1 MSTLELGVIGNCAI
15 ASLVDRRGRHV
26 WHGMGRLD
34 GDPVFNALLGGT
46 DPQSGF
52 MEAVV
57 AGGGEGRQRYLP
69 NTAILETTIEG
80 ANGTARIVDF
90 APRFRRFGRMFRPPM
105 LVRRIEPVAGRPRIT
120 LRLRPTFNY
129 GSLKPAITS
138 GSNHA
143 RFVGDAAV
151 LRLTTDASVTRI
163 LHESEFG
170 LDRPITLIVGADESI
185 TENPDSL
192 GRTFLAETEAYWYS
206 WVRDLNIP
214 FDWQAA
220 VIRAAI
226 TLKMC
231 SFEDTGAVLAA
242 LTTSVPEAAGTP
254 RTWDYRFSWLRDSF
268 YTVTALN
275 RLSATRT
282 MEGFVRFIVNIV
294 EAGSSRGEPEEI
306 APLFPIAPG
315 TETEER
321 LIDSLPGYRGYGPV
335 RIGNAAVIQRQND
348 TYGSMVM
355 TAAQMFW
362 DERLPRH
369 GDVELYRQLCVV
381 GNEAHKVALTP
392 DAGLWEYRERE
403 EVHTF
408 SAAMCWAAQHR
419 LGMIAR
425 RVGIDS
431 ESREWLARSGVLR
444 QEILKRA
451 TMPNGTNG
459 GWLSGV
465 LDREMA
471 DASSLVLPEIGLLPS
486 DDPRFHATLEMIEKR
501 LMRNGFLMRY
511 IEADDFGKPS
521 NAFLLCTFWYID
533 ALASVGRRSEALELF
548 NNVLGRRN
556 HVGLLS
562 EDIDPRT
569 GELWGNFPQ
578 TYSQVG
584 LILSA
589 MRLSRSWEE
598 GLWHA
603 S

>member
-1 MSTLELGVIGNCAI
+1 MSTLNLGVIGNCSI
-15 ASLVDRRGRHV
+15 ASLIDLRGRHV
-26 WHGMGRLD
+26 WHGLGRLD
-34 GDPVFNALLGGT
+34 GDPVFNALLGGE

-52 MEAVV
+52 MEA
-57 AGGGEGRQRYLP
+57 ALTGLRDSRQRYIP
-69 NTAILETTIEG
+69 NTAILETTLESESG
-80 ANGTARIVDF
+80 AVRIVDF

-105 LVRRIEPVAGRPRIT
+105 LVRRLEPIAGRPRVTI
-120 LRLRPTFNY
+120 RLRPTFNY
-129 GSLKPAITS
+129 GSLKPQLTS
-138 GSNHA
+138 GSNHV
-143 RFVGDAAV
+143 RFTGDTAV
-151 LRLTTDASVTRI
+151 IRLTTDASITYI
-163 LHESEFG
+163 LHETEFS
-170 LDRPITLIVGADESI
+170 LDRPLTLIVSADESV
-185 TENPDSL
+185 PDSPDTIF
-192 GRTFLAETEAYWYS
+192 RAFFAETELYWQT
-206 WVRDLNIP
+206 WVRDLHIP

-226 TLKMC
+226 TLKLC

-268 YTVTALN
+268 FTVTALN

-282 MEGFVRFIVNIV
+282 MEMFVRFIVDIV
-294 EAGSSRGEPEEI
+294 EAGSSRGEVEMI

-315 TETEER
+315 TGTEEK
-321 LIDSLPGYRGYGPV
+321 IVTSLPGYRGFGPV
-335 RIGNAAVIQRQND
+335 RVGNAAVHQRQND

-362 DERLPRH
+362 DERLPRQ
-369 GDVELYRQLCVV
+369 GDMELYRKLCLV
-381 GNEAHKVALTP
+381 GNEAHRAALTP

-425 RVGIDS
+425 RVGLDT
-431 ESREWLARSGVLR
+431 EAREWLARAGVLR
-444 QEILKRA
+444 QEVLQRA
-451 TMPNGTNG
+451 TTAE

-471 DASSLVLPEIGLLPS
+471 DASSLVLPEIGLLRS
-486 DDPRFHATLEMIEKR
+486 DDPRFHATLDMVSRK

-511 IEADDFGKPS
+511 VEADDFGKPS

-533 ALASVGRRSEALELF
+533 ALVSVGRREEALELF
-548 NNVLGRRN
+548 NNLLGRRN

-562 EDIDPRT
+562 EDLDPQT

-589 MRLSRSWEE
+589 MRLSRTWEE

>member
-15 ASLVDRRGRHV
+15 ASLVNRLGRHV
-26 WHGMGRLD
+26 WHGFGRLD
-34 GDPVFNALLGGT
+34 GDPIFNALLGGT
-46 DPQSGF
+46 EPASGF
-52 MEAVV
+52 MEAEV
-57 AGGGEGRQRYLP
+57 AGAREGRQRYLP
-69 NTAILETTIEG
+69 NTAILETIVEG
-80 ANGTARIVDF
+80 PSGTVRLIDF

-105 LVRRIEPVAGRPRIT
+105 LVRRMEPIAGRPRVTI
-120 LRLRPTFNY
+120 RLRPTFNY

-143 RFVGDAAV
+143 RFVGDAAAI
-151 LRLTTDASVTRI
+151 RFTTDGSVTHV
-163 LHESEFG
+163 LHETEFT
-170 LDRPITLIVGADESI
+170 LDRPLTMFVGADESL

-192 GRTFLAETEAYWYS
+192 GRTFLSETEAYWHT

-226 TLKMC
+226 TLKLC

-268 YTVTALN
+268 FTVTALN

-282 MEGFVRFIVNIV
+282 MEGFVRFIVDIV

-315 TETEER
+315 TATEEK

-335 RIGNAAVIQRQND
+335 RIGNAAVTQRQND

-369 GDVELYRQLCVV
+369 GDIELYRQLCVV
-381 GNEAHKVALTP
+381 GNEAEKVALTP

-403 EVHTF
+403 ELHTF

-425 RVGIDS
+425 RVGVDS
-431 ESREWLARSGVLR
+431 ESREWLARAGVLR

-451 TMPNGTNG
+451 TMPG

-486 DDPRFHATLEMIEKR
+486 DDPRFHATLDVIGKR
-501 LMRNGFLMRY
+501 LMKNGFLMRY
-511 IEADDFGKPS
+511 LEADDFGKPS

-562 EDIDPRT
+562 EDIDPKT

>member
-1 MSTLELGVIGNCAI
+1 MSSLDLGVVGNCAI
-15 ASLVDRRGRHV
+15 ASLIDRHGRHV
-26 WHGMGRLD
+26 WHGLGRLD
-34 GDPVFNALLGGT
+34 GDPVFNALLGGNE
-46 DPQSGF
+46 PAAGF
-52 MEAVV
+52 MEAAVSG
-57 AGGGEGRQRYLP
+57 ARDSRQRYLP
-69 NTAILETTIEG
+69 NTAILETTVEG
-80 ANGTARIVDF
+80 ANGSLRMIDF
-90 APRFRRFGRMFRPPM
+90 APRFRRFGRIFRPPM
-105 LVRRIEPVAGRPRIT
+105 LVRRLEPLAGRPRVS

-129 GSLKPAITS
+129 GASKAQVTS
-138 GSNHA
+138 GSNHV
-143 RFVGDAAV
+143 RYYGDAAV
-151 LRLTTDASVTRI
+151 LRITTDASISHV
-163 LHESEFG
+163 LHETEFS
-170 LDRPITLIVGADESI
+170 LDRPLTLLVGADESVADH
-185 TENPDSL
+185 PDTL
-192 GRTFLAETEAYWYS
+192 GRTFLAETESYWQT

-226 TLKMC
+226 TLKLC

-254 RTWDYRFSWLRDSF
+254 RTWDYRFSWLRDAF
-268 YTVTALN
+268 FTVQALN
-275 RLSATRT
+275 RLSATLT
-282 MEGFVRFIVNIV
+282 MEGFVRFIINIV
-294 EAGSSRGEPEEI
+294 EAGSSRGEADLI
-306 APLFPIAPG
+306 APLYAIAPG
-315 TETEER
+315 TDTTER
-321 LIDSLPGYRGYGPV
+321 IVDSLPGYRGQGPV
-335 RIGNAAVIQRQND
+335 RIGNAAVGQRQND
-348 TYGSMVM
+348 VYGSMVM

-369 GDVELYRQLCVV
+369 GDIDLYRQLCVV
-381 GNEAHKVALTP
+381 GNEAHRVALTP

-425 RVGIDS
+425 RVGADS
-431 ESREWLARSGVLR
+431 EAREWLARAGVLR
-444 QEILKRA
+444 QEVLQRA
-451 TMPNGTNG
+451 TVQE

-465 LDREMA
+465 LDRDMA

-486 DDPRFHATLEMIEKR
+486 DDPRFHATIDAVGKK
-501 LMRNGFLMRY
+501 LMRNGFVMRY
-511 IEADDFGKPS
+511 AEADDFGKPS

-533 ALASVGRRSEALELF
+533 ALASVGRRAEALELF
-548 NNVLGRRN
+548 NNVLARRN
-556 HVGLLS
+556 HLGLLS

-584 LILSA
+584 LVLSA

>member
-1 MSTLELGVIGNCAI
+1 VSTLELGVVGNCAI
-15 ASLVDRRGRHV
+15 ASLIDRAGRHV
-26 WHGMGRLD
+26 WHGLGRLD
-34 GDPVFNALLGGT
+34 GDPVFNALLGGNE
-46 DPQSGF
+46 PRGGF
-52 MEAVV
+52 MEASV
-57 AGGGEGRQRYLP
+57 AGASQGHQRYLP
-69 NTAILETTIEG
+69 NSAILETVVEG
-80 ANGTARIVDF
+80 MGGTLRIVDF
-90 APRFRRFGRMFRPPM
+90 APRFRRFGRIFHPPM
-105 LVRRIEPVAGRPRIT
+105 LVRRLEPVAGRPRVT
-120 LRLRPTFNY
+120 VRLRPTFNY
-129 GSLKPAITS
+129 GGLKPQVTS
-138 GSNHA
+138 GSHHA

-151 LRLTTDASVTRI
+151 LRLTTDGSITYI
-163 LHESEFG
+163 LHETEFG
-170 LDRPITLIVGADESI
+170 LDQPITLIVGADESI
-185 TENPDSL
+185 TDNPDTL
-192 GRTFLAETEAYWYS
+192 GRSFLAETESYWQG

-226 TLKMC
+226 TLKLC

-268 YTVTALN
+268 FTVTALN

-294 EAGSSRGEPEEI
+294 EAGSSRGEADQI

-315 TETEER
+315 TDTTEK
-321 LIDSLPGYRGYGPV
+321 LIDTLPGYRGYGPV
-335 RIGNAAVIQRQND
+335 RIGNAAVTQRQND

-362 DERLPRH
+362 DERLPRR
-369 GDVELYRQLCVV
+369 GDMELYRQLCVV
-381 GNEAHKVALTP
+381 GNEAHKAALTP

-408 SAAMCWAAQHR
+408 SAAMCWAAQYR

-425 RVGIDS
+425 RVGADGEAS
-431 ESREWLARSGVLR
+431 EWLARAGVLR
-444 QEILKRA
+444 QEVLQRA
-451 TMPNGTNG
+451 AMPEG

-471 DASSLVLPEIGLLPS
+471 DASSLVLPEIGLLRS
-486 DDPRFHATLEMIEKR
+486 DDPRFHATLEVIGKR

-511 IEADDFGKPS
+511 VEADDFGKPA

>member
-1 MSTLELGVIGNCAI
+1 VSTLELGVVGNCAV
-15 ASLVDRRGRHV
+15 ASLIDRLGRHV
-26 WHGMGRLD
+26 WHGLGRLD
-34 GDPVFNALLGGT
+34 GDPVFNALLGGNE
-46 DPQSGF
+46 PAGGF
-52 MEAVV
+52 MEAAVEG
-57 AGGGEGRQRYLP
+57 AKEGRQRYLP
-69 NTAILETTIEG
+69 NTAILETTVDG
-80 ANGTARIVDF
+80 LGGTMRIVDF
-90 APRFRRFGRMFRPPM
+90 APRFLRFGRMFHPPM
-105 LVRRIEPVAGRPRIT
+105 LVRRLEPAAGRPRVT
-120 LRLRPTFNY
+120 LRVRPTFNY
-129 GSLKPAITS
+129 GALKPQITS
-138 GSNHA
+138 GSHHA
-143 RFVGDAAV
+143 RFVGDSAAV
-151 LRLTTDASVTRI
+151 RLTTDGPVTYM
-163 LHESEFG
+163 LHEREFA
-170 LDRPITLIVGADESI
+170 LDRPITLIFGADESI
-185 TENPDSL
+185 TENPDAL
-192 GRTFLAETEAYWYS
+192 GRTFLAETQAYWQT

-226 TLKMC
+226 TLKLC

-268 YTVTALN
+268 FTVTALN

-282 MEGFVRFIVNIV
+282 MENFVRFIVDIV
-294 EAGSSRGEPEEI
+294 ESGSSRGEADQI
-306 APLFPIAPG
+306 APLWPIAPG
-315 TETEER
+315 TDTEEK
-321 LIDSLPGYRGYGPV
+321 LIDTLPGYRGYGPV

-369 GDVELYRQLCVV
+369 GDIELYRQLCVV
-381 GNEAHKVALTP
+381 GNEAHKAALTP

-425 RVGIDS
+425 RVGVDA
-431 ESREWLARSGVLR
+431 ESREWLGRAGVLR
-444 QEILKRA
+444 QEIMKRA
-451 TMPNGTNG
+451 AMPKG

-465 LDREMA
+465 LDREMV

-486 DDPRFHATLEMIEKR
+486 DDPRFHATLEVIGQR
-501 LMRNGFLMRY
+501 LMKNGFLMRY
-511 IEADDFGKPS
+511 VEADDFGKPS

>member
-1 MSTLELGVIGNCAI
+1 MSSLDLGVVGNCSI
-15 ASLVDRRGRHV
+15 ASLIDRKGRHV
-26 WHGMGRLD
+26 WHGLGRPD
-34 GDPVFNALLGGT
+34 GDPVFNALLGGD
-46 DPQSGF
+46 DPQGGF
-52 MEAVV
+52 MDVVV
-57 AGGGEGRQRYLP
+57 AGAKESRQRYLH
-69 NTAILETTIEG
+69 NTAILETIIEG
-80 ANGTARIVDF
+80 AGGTVRLVDF

-105 LVRRIEPVAGRPRIT
+105 LVRRMEPVAGRPRVT
-120 LRLRPTFNY
+120 VRLRPTFDY
-129 GSLKPAITS
+129 GARKAQLTS

-143 RFVGDAAV
+143 RFFGETAV
-151 LRLTTDASVTRI
+151 LRLTTDASINYV
-163 LHESEFG
+163 LHETEFS
-170 LDRPITLIVGADESI
+170 LDRSISLIVGADESVP
-185 TENPDSL
+185 ENPDTLARS
-192 GRTFLAETEAYWYS
+192 FLAETEAYWQT

-214 FDWQAA
+214 FDWQQA
-220 VIRAAI
+220 VIRAAV
-226 TLKMC
+226 TLKLC
-231 SFEDTGAVLAA
+231 SYEDTGAVLAA
-242 LTTSVPEAAGTP
+242 LTTSVPEAPNTP
-254 RTWDYRFSWLRDSF
+254 RTWDYRFTWLRDAF
-268 YTVTALN
+268 FTVTALN

-282 MEGFVRFIVNIV
+282 MESYVRFIVDIV
-294 EAGSSRGEPEEI
+294 EAGSSRDEVHAI

-315 TETEER
+315 SDTMER

-335 RIGNAAVIQRQND
+335 RVGNAAVIQRQND
-348 TYGSMVM
+348 TYGSMVL

-362 DERLPRH
+362 DERLPRQ
-369 GDVELYRQLCVV
+369 GDLELYRQLCVV
-381 GNEAHKVALTP
+381 GNEAHRAALTP

-419 LGMIAR
+419 LGLIAK
-425 RVGIDS
+425 RVGVDA

-444 QEILKRA
+444 QEVLQR
-451 TMPNGTNG
+451 GTTQE

-465 LDREMA
+465 LDRDML
-471 DASSLVLPEIGLLPS
+471 DASCLVLPEIGLLPS
-486 DDPRFHATLEMIEKR
+486 DDPRFHATIDVASKR
-501 LMRNGFLMRY
+501 LMKNGFMMRY
-511 IEADDFGKPS
+511 RESDDFGKPS

-533 ALASVGRRSEALELF
+533 ALASVGRRQEALELF
-548 NNVLGRRN
+548 NNLLTRRN

-562 EDIDPRT
+562 EDIDPST

>member
-1 MSTLELGVIGNCAI
+1 MSSLDLGVVGNCSI
-15 ASLVDRRGRHV
+15 ASLIDRNGRHV
-26 WHGMGRLD
+26 WHGLGRLD
-34 GDPVFNALLGGT
+34 GDPVFNALLGGN
-46 DPQSGF
+46 DPQAGF
-52 MEAVV
+52 MDVV
-57 AGGGEGRQRYLP
+57 VDGMKVSRQRYVP

-80 ANGTARIVDF
+80 AGGTARIWDF

-105 LVRRIEPVAGRPRIT
+105 LVRRLEPVAGRPRIT
-120 LRLRPTFNY
+120 LRLRPTFGY
-129 GSLKPAITS
+129 GAHKSQVTV
-138 GSNHA
+138 GSNHI
-143 RFVGDAAV
+143 RYYGDASV
-151 LRLTTDASVTRI
+151 LRLTTDASLNYVM
-163 LHESEFG
+163 HETEFS
-170 LDRPITLIVGADESI
+170 LDRPLTLIVGADESI
-185 TENPDSL
+185 TDNVDQLS
-192 GRTFLAETEAYWYS
+192 RSFLSETELYWQG

-214 FDWQAA
+214 FDWQVA

-226 TLKMC
+226 TLKLC
-231 SFEDTGAVLAA
+231 SYEDTGAVLAA
-242 LTTSVPEAAGTP
+242 LTTSVPEAAATV
-254 RTWDYRFSWLRDSF
+254 RNWDYRFTWLRDAF
-268 YTVTALN
+268 FTVTALN

-282 MEGFVRFIVNIV
+282 MESYVRFIVDVV
-294 EAGSSRGEPEEI
+294 EAGSSRGEVQNI

-315 TETEER
+315 TDTMER
-321 LIDSLPGYRGYGPV
+321 LIDTLPGYRGYGPV
-335 RIGNAAVIQRQND
+335 RIGNAAVGQRQND
-348 TYGSMVM
+348 VYGSMVL

-362 DERLPRH
+362 DERLPRQ

-381 GNEAHKVALTP
+381 GHEAHRAALTP

-419 LGMIAR
+419 LGLIAR
-425 RVGIDS
+425 RVGFDA
-431 ESREWLARSGVLR
+431 ESREWLAKAGVLR
-444 QEILKRA
+444 QEILQR
-451 TMPNGTNG
+451 GTTSE

-465 LDREMA
+465 LDRDMA
-471 DASSLVLPEIGLLPS
+471 DASSLVFPEIGLLRS
-486 DDPRFHATLEMIEKR
+486 DDPRFHATLDMVSKR
-501 LMRNGFLMRY
+501 LMKNGFLMRY
-511 IEADDFGKPS
+511 VEADDFGAPS

-533 ALASVGRRSEALELF
+533 ALASVGRREEALELF
-548 NNVLGRRN
+548 NNVLARRN

-562 EDIDPRT
+562 EDLDPRT

>member
-1 MSTLELGVIGNCAI
+1 MSTLELGVVGNCAI
-15 ASLVDRRGRHV
+15 ASLIDRRGRHV
-26 WHGMGRLD
+26 WHGLGRLD
-34 GDPVFNALLGGT
+34 GDPVFNALLGGN
-46 DPQSGF
+46 DPQGGF
-52 MEAVV
+52 MEAAV
-57 AGGGEGRQRYLP
+57 AGGKEGRQRYLP
-69 NTAILETTIEG
+69 NSAILETIVEG
-80 ANGTARIVDF
+80 TSGTLRIVDF

-105 LVRRIEPVAGRPRIT
+105 LVRRLEPVAGRPRVT

-129 GSLKPAITS
+129 GGLKPQVTS
-138 GSNHA
+138 GSHHA
-143 RFVGDAAV
+143 RFVGDNAV
-151 LRLTTDASVTRI
+151 LRLTTDGSITYI
-163 LHESEFG
+163 LHETEFG

-185 TENPDSL
+185 TEDPDSL
-192 GRTFLAETEAYWYS
+192 GSSFLAQTETYWQG

-226 TLKMC
+226 TLKLC

-268 YTVTALN
+268 FTVNALN

-282 MEGFVRFIVNIV
+282 MEGFVRFIVDIV
-294 EAGSSRGEPEEI
+294 EGGSSRGEADQI

-315 TETEER
+315 TDTAER
-321 LIDSLPGYRGYGPV
+321 LIDTLPGYRGYGPV
-335 RIGNAAVIQRQND
+335 RTGNAAAIQRQND

-369 GDVELYRQLCVV
+369 GDMELYRQLCVV
-381 GNEAHKVALTP
+381 GNEAHKAALTP

-425 RVGIDS
+425 RVGADA
-431 ESREWLARSGVLR
+431 ESREWLARAGVLR
-444 QEILKRA
+444 QEVLQRA
-451 TMPNGTNG
+451 TMPEG

-465 LDREMA
+465 LDRDMA
-471 DASSLVLPEIGLLPS
+471 DASSLVLPEIGLLRS
-486 DDPRFHATLEMIEKR
+486 DDPRFHATLEVIGKR
-501 LMRNGFLMRY
+501 LMKNGFLMRY
-511 IEADDFGKPS
+511 VEADDFGKPS

-533 ALASVGRRSEALELF
+533 ALASVGRRDEALELF

-562 EDIDPRT
+562 EDIDPKT

-589 MRLSRSWEE
+589 MRLSRTWEE

>member
-1 MSTLELGVIGNCAI
+1 VSTLNLGVIGNCAI
-15 ASLVDRRGRHV
+15 ASLIDRNGRHV
-26 WHGMGRLD
+26 WHGLERLD
-34 GDPVFNALLGGT
+34 GDPVFNALLGGN
-46 DPQSGF
+46 DPQGGF
-52 MEAVV
+52 MEAAV
-57 AGGGEGRQRYLP
+57 AGAKEGKQRYLP
-69 NTAILETTIEG
+69 NTAILETMVEG
-80 ANGTARIVDF
+80 SGGTMRITDF
-90 APRFRRFGRMFRPPM
+90 APRFRRFGRNFRPQM
-105 LVRRIEPVAGRPRIT
+105 LVRRIEPVEGRPRVTI
-120 LRLRPTFNY
+120 RVRPTFNY
-129 GSLKPAITS
+129 GAAKAHTTS
-138 GSNHA
+138 GSNHIRYFSEA
-143 RFVGDAAV
+143 SV
-151 LRLTTDASVTRI
+151 LRLTTDSSITAI
-163 LHESEFG
+163 LHEQEFS
-170 LDRPITLIVGADESI
+170 LDRPITLLVGADE
-185 TENPDSL
+185 TVPENPDTLARS
-192 GRTFLAETEAYWYS
+192 FLAETTSYWQT

-226 TLKMC
+226 TLKLC

-242 LTTSVPEAAGTP
+242 LTTSVPEAAGTV
-254 RTWDYRFSWLRDSF
+254 RNWDYRYSWLRDSF
-268 YTVTALN
+268 FTVTALN
-275 RLSATRT
+275 RLSATKT
-282 MEGFVRFIVNIV
+282 MEGFVRFIVDIV
-294 EAGSSRGEPEEI
+294 ENGSSRGEADKI

-315 TETEER
+315 NDTAER
-321 LIDSLPGYRGYGPV
+321 LIDTLPGYRGYGPV
-335 RIGNAAVIQRQND
+335 RIGNAAVSQVQND

-362 DERLPRH
+362 DERLPRQ
-369 GDVELYRQLCVV
+369 GDMELYRQLCVV
-381 GNEAHKVALTP
+381 GNEAHRAALTP

-408 SAAMCWAAQHR
+408 SASMCWAAQHR

-425 RVGIDS
+425 RVGLDA
-431 ESREWLARSGVLR
+431 EAREWLGRAGVLR
-444 QEILKRA
+444 QEVLKRA
-451 TMPNGTNG
+451 TTSE

-465 LDREMA
+465 LDRDMA
-471 DASSLVLPEIGLLPS
+471 DASSLVLPEIGLLGT
-486 DDPRFHATLEMIEKR
+486 DDPRFAATLDMVDKK
-501 LMRNGFLMRY
+501 LMRNGFMMRY
-511 IEADDFGKPS
+511 VEADDFGKPS

-533 ALASVGRRSEALELF
+533 ALASVGRREEALELF

-562 EDIDPRT
+562 EDLDPTT

>member
-26 WHGMGRLD
+26 WHGFGRLD
-34 GDPVFNALLGGT
+34 GDPVFNALLGGS
-46 DPQSGF
+46 DPQGGF

-57 AGGGEGRQRYLP
+57 AGGSEGRQRYLP
-69 NTAILETTIEG
+69 NTAILETVIEG
-80 ANGTARIVDF
+80 TNGTARIVDF
-90 APRFRRFGRMFRPPM
+90 APRFRHFGRMFRPPM
-105 LVRRIEPVAGRPRIT
+105 LVRRLEPVSGRPRVT
-120 LRLRPTFNY
+120 LRMRPTFNY
-129 GSLKPAITS
+129 GSLKPQITS

-151 LRLTTDASVTRI
+151 QRLTTDGSITHI
-163 LHESEFG
+163 LHEQEFG
-170 LDRPITLIVGADESI
+170 LDRPITLLIGPDESI
-185 TENPDSL
+185 TENPDSV
-192 GRTFLAETEAYWYS
+192 GRTFLADTESYWQT

-268 YTVTALN
+268 FTVTALN

-282 MEGFVRFIVNIV
+282 MEGFVRFIVDIV
-294 EAGSSRGEPEEI
+294 EAGSSRGEADQI

-315 TETEER
+315 TATEEK

-369 GDVELYRQLCVV
+369 GDIDLYRQLCVV
-381 GNEAHKVALTP
+381 GNEAHKAALTP

-403 EVHTF
+403 EIHTF

-425 RVGIDS
+425 RVGVDS
-431 ESREWLARSGVLR
+431 EAREWLARAGVLR
-444 QEILKRA
+444 QEILQRA
-451 TMPNGTNG
+451 AMPKG

-486 DDPRFHATLEMIEKR
+486 DDPRFHATLDVIGKR
-501 LMRNGFLMRY
+501 LMKNGFLMRY
-511 IEADDFGKPS
+511 VEADDFGKPS

-603 S
+603 L

>member
-15 ASLVDRRGRHV
+15 ASLIDRRGRHV
-26 WHGMGRLD
+26 WHGLGRLD
-34 GDPVFNALLGGT
+34 GDPVFNALLGGNE
-46 DPQSGF
+46 PQGGY
-52 MEAVV
+52 MEAAV
-57 AGGGEGRQRYLP
+57 AGGKEGRQRDQP
-69 NTAILETTIEG
+69 NTAILETVVEG
-80 ANGTARIVDF
+80 TTGTLRIVDF

-105 LVRRIEPVAGRPRIT
+105 LVRRIEPVAGRPRVT
-120 LRLRPTFNY
+120 VRLRPTFNY
-129 GSLKPAITS
+129 GGLKPQVTS
-138 GSNHA
+138 GSHHA

-151 LRLTTDASVTRI
+151 LRLTTDGSITYI
-163 LHESEFG
+163 LHETEFG
-170 LDRPITLIVGADESI
+170 LDRPLTLIVGADESI

-192 GRTFLAETEAYWYS
+192 GRNFLTQTEAYWQS

-226 TLKMC
+226 TLKLC

-268 YTVTALN
+268 FTVNALN

-282 MEGFVRFIVNIV
+282 MEGFVRFIVDIV
-294 EAGSSRGEPEEI
+294 EAGSSRGEADKI

-315 TETEER
+315 TETTER
-321 LIDSLPGYRGYGPV
+321 LIDTLPGYRGYGPV
-335 RIGNAAVIQRQND
+335 RTGNAAVIQRQND

-369 GDVELYRQLCVV
+369 GDMELYRQLCVV
-381 GNEAHKVALTP
+381 GNEAHKAALTP

-425 RVGIDS
+425 RVGADS
-431 ESREWLARSGVLR
+431 ESREWLARAGVLR
-444 QEILKRA
+444 QEILQRA
-451 TMPNGTNG
+451 TMPEG

-465 LDREMA
+465 LDRDMA
-471 DASSLVLPEIGLLPS
+471 DASSLVLPEIGLLRS
-486 DDPRFHATLEMIEKR
+486 DDPRFHATLDVIGKR
-501 LMRNGFLMRY
+501 LMKNGFLMRY
-511 IEADDFGKPS
+511 VEADDFGKPS

-533 ALASVGRRSEALELF
+533 ALASVGRRDEALELF

-562 EDIDPRT
+562 EDIDPKT

-589 MRLSRSWEE
+589 MRLSRTWEE

>member
-15 ASLVDRRGRHV
+15 ASLIDRRGRHV
-26 WHGMGRLD
+26 WHGLGRLD
-34 GDPVFNALLGGT
+34 GDPVFNALLGGNE
-46 DPQSGF
+46 PRGGY
-52 MEAVV
+52 MEAAV
-57 AGGGEGRQRYLP
+57 AGSKEGRQRYLP
-69 NTAILETTIEG
+69 NTAILETIVEG
-80 ANGTARIVDF
+80 ATGTLRIVDF
-90 APRFRRFGRMFRPPM
+90 APRFRRFGRMFRAPM
-105 LVRRIEPVAGRPRIT
+105 LVRRLEPLAGRPRVT
-120 LRLRPTFNY
+120 LRMRPTFNY
-129 GSLKPAITS
+129 GGLKPQITS
-138 GSNHA
+138 GSHHA

-151 LRLTTDASVTRI
+151 LRLTTDASITYV
-163 LHESEFG
+163 LHETEFG
-170 LDRPITLIVGADESI
+170 VDRPITLIVGADESI
-185 TENPDSL
+185 TEDPDSL
-192 GRTFLAETEAYWYS
+192 GRSFLAETEAYWQG

-226 TLKMC
+226 TLKLC

-268 YTVTALN
+268 FTVNALN

-294 EAGSSRGEPEEI
+294 EGGSSRGEADQI

-315 TETEER
+315 TDTGER
-321 LIDSLPGYRGYGPV
+321 LIDTLPGYRGYGPV

-369 GDVELYRQLCVV
+369 GDMDLYRQLCVV
-381 GNEAHKVALTP
+381 GNEAHKAALTP

-425 RVGIDS
+425 RVGADS
-431 ESREWLARSGVLR
+431 ESREWLARAGVLR
-444 QEILKRA
+444 QEVLQRA
-451 TMPNGTNG
+451 TMADG

-465 LDREMA
+465 LDRDMA
-471 DASSLVLPEIGLLPS
+471 DASSLVLPEIGLLRS
-486 DDPRFHATLEMIEKR
+486 NDPRFHATLDVIGKR

-511 IEADDFGKPS
+511 LEADDFGKPS

-533 ALASVGRRSEALELF
+533 ALASVGRREEGLELF

-562 EDIDPRT
+562 EDIDPKT

-589 MRLSRSWEE
+589 MRLSRTWEE